1 MNDHRRRQIG
11 GKLLIPL
18 CAALLLSACATTSQV
33 AELDQFKDVA
43 LVQQRVE
50 ELVSAGDVQ
59 KAQTMLEGAAKANP
73 TDPAP
78 WVRLA
83 QLQFDRGNYSGTIA
97 AAEEAVQR
105 DANNTQAKGLALVAS
120 LRIAVRNIQEL
131 RGGVVLGGDTRGEA
145 ERLARTLR
153 ETIKE
158 DVLVPVAPA
167 PDTKKKARPVA
178 RSTATSVAQTAP
190 ATPATPATP
199 KPVVAPAA
207 PTKSAA
213 AVPVSQAAAAAP
225 AAKAPSAKASADP
238 FGALK

>member
-1 MNDHRRRQIG
+1 MNDHRRRLFG
-11 GKLLIPL
+11 GKNLIPL

-33 AELDQFKDVA
+33 ADLDQFKDVA
-43 LVQQRVE
+43 KVQQRVD
-50 ELVSAGDVQ
+50 ELVSSGDVQ

-83 QLQFDRGNYSGTIA
+83 QLQFDRGNYAGTIA

-131 RGGVVLGGDTRGEA
+131 RGGVALGGDTRGEA

-158 DVLVPVAPA
+158 DVLVPVSPNG
-167 PDTKKKARPVA
+167 DTKKKARSTPRAAAPVA
-178 RSTATSVAQTAP
+178 QVAP
-190 ATPATPATP
+190 AT
-199 KPVVAPAA
+199 
-207 PTKSAA
+207 A

-225 AAKAPSAKASADP
+225 AIKTPASSSKASADP